1 MNVQTTRCAVTALTL
16 SLALASATAMASPL
30 VYTPVNPSFG
40 GDPLNGN
47 WLLNSAQLTNKHKD
61 PDLDDRFGYQE
72 RSPFEDF
79 NDQLERAVLSRLASA
94 ASSQFIDANGRF
106 VPGSFETG
114 NFVVDVLDLGGGMLS
129 ITTRDKVTGATTT
142 FRVNQP

>member
-1 MNVQTTRCAVTALTL
+1 MNTTTTRRVAAAFTV
-16 SLALASATAMASPL
+16 ALAFAAGSSVASPL

-47 WLLNSAQLTNKHKD
+47 WLLNSAQITNKHKD
-61 PDLDDRFGYQE
+61 PDDDRFGFE
-72 RSPFEDF
+72 DRPPFEDF

-114 NFVVDVLDLGGGMLS
+114 NFVVDIMDLGGGALS
-129 ITTRDKVTGATTT
+129 ITTRDKLTGASTT

>member
-72 RSPFEDF
+72 RSPSRILMTSWSGPCLADWHQQQALNSLMPMAGLCPARLKPET
-79 NDQLERAVLSRLASA
+79 LSWMSW
-94 ASSQFIDANGRF
+94 IWGR
-106 VPGSFETG
+106 
-114 NFVVDVLDLGGGMLS
+114 NA
-129 ITTRDKVTGATTT
+129 IHHHTRQGHRCNNY
-142 FRVNQP
+142 F

>member
-1 MNVQTTRCAVTALTL
+1 MNTYTTRRVAAAFTV
-16 SLALASATAMASPL
+16 ALAFAAGSSVASPL
-30 VYTPVNPSFG
+30 VYTPMNPSFG

-47 WLLNSAQLTNKHKD
+47 WLLNSAQITNKHKD
-61 PDLDDRFGYQE
+61 PDDDRFGFE
-72 RSPFEDF
+72 DRSPFEDF

-114 NFVVDVLDLGGGMLS
+114 NFVVDIMDLGGGALS
-129 ITTRDKVTGATTT
+129 ITTRDKLTGASTT